1 MKGKIKS
8 GEGSPTGL
16 NEEAKEAMRAG
27 FQARLTRIID
37 SLDSLA
43 AVHARKL
50 ARASIATSEA
60 QLLRGEAPPSP
71 RAKEADLSARR
82 AELAEVEGDFDQIL
96 VDLKSEC
103 VLPSSSGDDEG
114 QVPIVEEGA
123 DGVIPNPEGVIGE
136 GEAPCA
142 EDV

>member
-1 MKGKIKS
+1 M
-8 GEGSPTGL
+8 
-16 NEEAKEAMRAG
+16 
-27 FQARLTRIID
+27 
-37 SLDSLA
+37 
-43 AVHARKL
+43 
-50 ARASIATSEA
+50 SIATSEA

-103 VLPSSSGDDEG
+103 VLPSSSGDGEG
-114 QVPIVEEGA
+114 QDPIVEEGA
-123 DGVIPNPEGVIGE
+123 HGVIPNPEGVIGE